1 MKKQLSFL
9 LIVLICISAF
19 FGCDTQSL
27 SNDNGNDNAENPPNS
42 TFDFNSYDEMINAFS
57 SKKQNTEGYTIQ
69 GLKRLMDEPYT
80 HFVDKV
86 NSEKSFPHP
95 MLEGNPIIYRNK
107 EGFSNITFLT
117 NELYN
122 LPWIWYFPTVS
133 TGENFYIAIT
143 YLPDSEN
150 QQNMIASDVIKK
162 LSPKSPNINNL
173 GEQHQSICNQ
183 QITLKNREVT
193 ALVIEYKEST
203 RDSIFFVYDDL
214 LIMVRCDQNVWSEQW
229 FASLSFDNITNS

>member
-9 LIVLICISAF
+9 FIVLICISSF

-27 SNDNGNDNAENPPNS
+27 SNGNGNDNTENPPNS

-69 GLKRLMDEPYT
+69 GLKRLMGEQYA

-86 NSEKSFPHP
+86 NSDKSFPHP
-95 MLEGNPIIYRNK
+95 MVEGNPITYRNK
-107 EGFSNITFLT
+107 EGFSNITFLG

-122 LPWIWYFPTVS
+122 LPWVWYFPTVS

-150 QQNMIASDVIKK
+150 QQNMIASDVIKE

-193 ALVIEYKEST
+193 DLVIEYKEST
-203 RDSIFFVYDDL
+203 RNSIFFV
-214 LIMVRCDQNVWSEQW
+214 
-229 FASLSFDNITNS
+229 